1 MAEQETRSRSLLH
14 TERGTIIIQDNVVAK
29 IAGVAAQE
37 VGGVRLGGGTSQAVG
52 GILSSVPGVD
62 GGSQTRGVTV
72 EVGREEA
79 AEDLTVTVE
88 YGRSIPQVA
97 EAVRRNVIGRI
108 ESLTGLRVT
117 DVNLTV
123 DNVFFPEEEQQQQ
136 G

>member
-1 MAEQETRSRSLLH
+1 MAEQETRSRSPLH

-79 AEDLTVTVE
+79 AVDLTVTVE

>member
-1 MAEQETRSRSLLH
+1 MAEQETRSRSPLH

-79 AEDLTVTVE
+79 AVDLTVTVE

-117 DVNLTV
+117 EVNLTV